1 MHILFLYTFLFICF
15 NINSSAQNTFQ
26 KKLSSASYE
35 EPKSFIENN
44 SNFYFAGSYA
54 EQATQRLYK
63 SFLVKYDENINILW
77 AKKLNTDNFSYNI
90 NNIILHQNY
99 LYAIGDRHV
108 FNTDNKFDAV
118 VSKFDINGNL
128 IWSKVLDLGINTQ
141 FKCIIFDEQKNKFII
156 AGTHAVNERTE
167 KNLLIAELDVNGN
180 VSLFKAINTASNKKV
195 IEPTY
200 IIKNGN
206 KYQIL
211 AKSVSVD
218 NPSVNYGL
226 KIDLQDD
233 YSNIEFSEI
242 IIDDQFYPIKSFFH
256 NNKNYVVGFS
266 KHIFFVGR
274 QGFWSNH
281 VTVLEY
287 ENDVLIDSSFHIL
300 GNISSG
306 SILENETE
314 ELMLIS
320 DVQLNANSLIISGS
334 QNDNIFNLEYTFD
347 ERIIWAKYYGASA
360 TERLGYSQIKNDDI
374 FTLSF
379 TESFTPRSGDL
390 YFAKTKLGADPN
402 LANKECTDS
411 LKYKK
416 TIPFSFNIET
426 GTMQSINLGGIYLE
440 NLPIHEAAIGF
451 VTREFCY
458 VEPPEVKISPDL
470 DSLCINFNDPVP
482 YFRVFDVGE
491 YLPTK
496 IYQWK
501 YTSPSGQV
509 VADSGSRNGNFRIPK
524 YGTGS
529 LESGLYIVSL
539 KACIISELD
548 SNLVCSETK
557 DSIYII
563 PKRKPIIANL
573 IEVCD
578 SPSYK
583 LSIPVRDFEIV
594 QWSNGGNDSIQTF
607 TQTGNYSIITKT
619 RCGIDTTRFRIV
631 FKICNTDLPIAQFDF
646 DNEFACE
653 DSCITLINNSVGAT
667 NYYWTFNGANI
678 QNSRER
684 NPKICFDNS
693 GIFKIDLKVENSNG
707 TDEISKTINVFSLP
721 KVQLE
726 DKYTFC
732 EGSNI
737 TLSAPNGENY
747 IWKLNELSNS
757 FLFEEPGRYV
767 VSNSNNCGTTLKHIQ
782 IIAEDCNCNVFVPN
796 AFTPNSDGINDEIK
810 VYSACFFDEFLFEIY
825 DRWGEKVFETNNID
839 KSWDGIYRNQK
850 MRNELYFYNLHFK
863 DKLGKRNF
871 RKGEINL
878 IY

>member
-1 MHILFLYTFLFICF
+1 MRILFLYIFFFLLFIK
-15 NINSSAQNTFQ
+15 NSYAQNTFQ
-26 KKLSSASYE
+26 KKLSSSAYE

-44 SNFYFAGSYA
+44 ANFFFTGGYA
-54 EQATQRLYK
+54 EQQTQRFYK
-63 SFLVKYDENINILW
+63 SFIAKFDENVNLIW
-77 AKKLNTDNFSYNI
+77 AKKLSTDNFSCNI
-90 NNIILHQNY
+90 NNVIMHQNF
-99 LYAIGDRHV
+99 LYGIGERHV
-108 FNTDNKFDAV
+108 YRTMNEQDAIICKFDL
-118 VSKFDINGNL
+118 NGNL

-141 FKCIIFDEQKNKFII
+141 FKCITFDEQKNKFII

-180 VSLFKAINTASNKKV
+180 VSLFKAINTATNKKV
-195 IEPTY
+195 IDPTY

-218 NPSVNYGL
+218 NPSVNNGL

-256 NNKNYVVGFS
+256 NNKNYVVGYS

-287 ENDVLIDSSFHIL
+287 ENEVLIDSSFHIL

-320 DVQLNANSLIISGS
+320 DVQFNANSLIISGS

-360 TERLGYSQIKNDDI
+360 TERLGYSQIKNNDI
-374 FTLSF
+374 YTLSF

-402 LANKECTDS
+402 LANTECTDS

-426 GTMQSINLGGIYLE
+426 GTMQSINLGGIYLG
-440 NLPIHEAAIGF
+440 NLPINEAAISF
-451 VTREFCY
+451 VNREFCY

-470 DSLCINFNDPVP
+470 DSLCINFDDPVP
-482 YFRVFDVGE
+482 HFRVFDVGE

-524 YGTGS
+524 YGSGS

-548 SNLVCSETK
+548 SNLVCSETR
-557 DSIYII
+557 DSIFII
-563 PKRKPIIANL
+563 PKRKPSIANL

-583 LSIPVRDFEIV
+583 LSISVRDFEIV
-594 QWSNGGNDSIQTF
+594 QWSNGGNDSSKTF

-631 FKICNTDLPIAQFDF
+631 FKTCNTDLPIALFDF
-646 DNEFACE
+646 ESEFACE

-667 NYYWTFNGANI
+667 NFYWTFSGANI

-684 NPKICFDNS
+684 NPRVCFENS
-693 GIFKIDLKVENSNG
+693 GNFKTELKVENLNG
-707 TDEISKTINVFSLP
+707 TDAINKTINVLSLP
-721 KVQLE
+721 KIQL
-726 DKYTFC
+726 DNSYSFC
-732 EGSNI
+732 EGTNI

-747 IWKLNELSNS
+747 IWDLNNISNS
-757 FLFEEPGRYV
+757 FIFEEPGRYV
-767 VSNSNNCGTTLKHIQ
+767 VRNSNDCGTTLKHIQ
-782 IIAEDCNCNVFVPN
+782 INAEDCNCNVFVPN
-796 AFTPNSDGINDEIK
+796 AFTPNGDGINDDVK
-810 VYSACFFDEFLFEIY
+810 VYSSCLFDEFIFEIY

-839 KSWDGIYRNQK
+839 KSWNGLTRNQK
-850 MRNELYFYNLHFK
+850 LHNEIYLYILHYK
-863 DKLGKRNF
+863 DKFGNNIFK
-871 RKGEINL
+871 KGEINL